1 MIILGSYGL
10 KDVHYRIEGGF
21 IVSDKNAD
29 AHSYSALNQA
39 TAYIPHSLNMA
50 RPAVKQNERKLKEIE
65 VIAENEKY
73 AVFNPALAYL
83 SNSPTYGEKGAVLD
97 KILSEA
103 RTKYICGEINEEGLQ
118 TAFDQWNRQGGTAVL
133 AEVNAQYRTEAT
145 SGR

>member
-1 MIILGSYGL
+1 M
-10 KDVHYRIEGGF
+10 
-21 IVSDKNAD
+21 SDKNAD